1 MNKGHLTTIELRTP
15 LNKGHLA
22 TMDTFLVTFW
32 MLNDPSTKD
41 ISIKRTTLLVPMVS
55 VIEGSTLQL
64 IYKYCLR
71 TADT

>member
-15 LNKGHLA
+15 LNKGHLT

-64 IYKYCLR
+64 IYKYYLR
-71 TADT
+71 TTDT